1 MRTALSLAREQFG
14 DNLPMHFVLPGGVF
28 SQGPGLGGPGPYQPN
43 PNPNPFNPLA
53 GGGGGGGGAYGGLN
67 QQSNPGGQ
75 VFNPGLQGPNI
86 GSFVGQSPSGGTIF
100 NTGVYTLF
108 DPVNDILT
116 DVQEEVT
123 RGLFTGNT
131 GSLVTMFTSS
141 LLTAGQKT
149 YYQEICSV
157 GDPGLTNDGVSE
169 LSIAYGHFAGSGS
182 VDLTGNLNNDTPT
195 RGIYSQYAQ
204 LLLPPADRKF
214 TFDGTDS
221 DSIYVLNFN
230 RSKFRER
237 IDAGNFELTLARLS
251 GSIGA
256 DAVANNE
263 HTGSNVKLSGGSE
276 YIQIVDDSS
285 ANDPTVGQFGPIYN
299 LVSGTLDNT
308 TQGQVIHNES
318 DPVHYG
324 LLYPHLGI
332 AVLNAEKLDVDISSG
347 GLNFNSVTG
356 SQIQGDNAMKLF
368 TSLSSSNDLT
378 PANFN
383 GGIQA
388 RSMERVKA
396 TYYFVRARN
405 AEYNYSNNKSFV
417 TGSGELAY
425 STFAD
430 NPQVYITTV
439 GMYNTNLELLA
450 VAKLSQP
457 ILKNFTREALIKV
470 KLNY

>member
-14 DNLPMHFVLPGGVF
+14 DNMPMHFVLPGT
-28 SQGPGLGGPGPYQPN
+28 PGT
-43 PNPNPFNPLA
+43 
-53 GGGGGGGGAYGGLN
+53 GGGAGFVGPNVGGN
-67 QQSNPGGQ
+67 VVNPYAGAGSPGGNLG
-75 VFNPGLQGPNI
+75 FFTGAG
-86 GSFVGQSPSGGTIF
+86 GSLATGT
-100 NTGVYTLF
+100 NVYSTGIYTAF

-123 RGLFTGNT
+123 RGLFSGNT
-131 GSLVTMFTSS
+131 GSLVSMFTSS
-141 LLTAGQKT
+141 LLTATQKT
-149 YYQEICSV
+149 YYQEIFS
-157 GDPGLTNDGVSE
+157 GADPADTNEAKSE
-169 LSIAYGHFAGSGS
+169 LSIAYGSFGGSGS
-182 VDLTGNLNNDTPT
+182 RDLTGNLNNDTPT

-204 LLLPPADRKF
+204 LLLDPGDRKF

-237 IDAGNFELTLARLS
+237 LDAGNFELTLARLS
-251 GSIGA
+251 GSIGSA
-256 DAVANNE
+256 TPNAA
-263 HTGSNVKLSGGSE
+263 HTGSNVVLAGDSN

-285 ANDPTVGQFGPIYN
+285 ANNPTIGQFGPIYN
-299 LVSGTLDNT
+299 LVSGTLDNAG
-308 TQGQVIHNES
+308 QGQDIHNAA

-324 LLYPHLGI
+324 LIYPHLGI
-332 AVLNAEKLDVDISSG
+332 AILNGEKLDDDYSAG
-347 GLNFNSVTG
+347 GVNFGTVSG
-356 SQIQGDNAMKLF
+356 SQVQGENAMKLF
-368 TSLSSSNDLT
+368 KSLSGSNALT
-378 PANFN
+378 PVNIN

-405 AEYNYSNNKSFV
+405 AEYNYSNNKSFT
-417 TGSGELAY
+417 TGSGALLY

-439 GMYNTNLELLA
+439 GLYNSSLELLA

>member
-14 DNLPMHFVLPGGVF
+14 SNMPMHFVLPGYAGGVAQAGAGATTAFTNQAANTAAIPGSGQNLGLF
-28 SQGPGLGGPGPYQPN
+28 S
-43 PNPNPFNPLA
+43 
-53 GGGGGGGGAYGGLN
+53 GGGGVLA
-67 QQSNPGGQ
+67 PGTN
-75 VFNPGLQGPNI
+75 VY
-86 GSFVGQSPSGGTIF
+86 S
-100 NTGVYTLF
+100 TGIYTAF

-123 RGLFTGNT
+123 RGLFSNNT

-141 LLTAGQKT
+141 LLTATQKT
-149 YYQEICSV
+149 YYQEIFSG
-157 GDPGLTNDGVSE
+157 GDPAAVTNANSE
-169 LSIAYGHFAGSGS
+169 LSIAYGHFGGSGS
-182 VDLTGNLNNDTPT
+182 RDLTGNLNNDTPT

-204 LLLPPADRKF
+204 LLLAPGDRRF
-214 TFDGTDS
+214 TFNGTDS
-221 DSIYVLNFN
+221 NSIYVLNFN

-251 GSIGA
+251 GSLGNAI
-256 DAVANNE
+256 ANNE
-263 HTGSNVKLSGGSE
+263 HTGSAVTVSGDGR
-276 YIQIVDDSS
+276 YVQIVDDSS
-285 ANDPTVGQFGPIYN
+285 ANNPTIGQFGPIYN

-308 TQGQVIHNES
+308 TQGQVIHNPGNE
-318 DPVHYG
+318 VHYG
-324 LLYPHLGI
+324 LIYPHLGI
-332 AVLNAEKLDVDISSG
+332 AVLNAEQLDRDFSLG
-347 GLNFNSVTG
+347 GLNFASVTG

-368 TSLSSSNDLT
+368 TALSSSNDLT
-378 PANFN
+378 PATHN

-396 TYYFVRARN
+396 TYYFVRAKN
-405 AEYNYSNNKSFV
+405 AEYNYSNNKSFT
-417 TGSGELAY
+417 TGSGELTYA
-425 STFAD
+425 TFAQ

-439 GMYNTNLELLA
+439 GLYNSSLELLA